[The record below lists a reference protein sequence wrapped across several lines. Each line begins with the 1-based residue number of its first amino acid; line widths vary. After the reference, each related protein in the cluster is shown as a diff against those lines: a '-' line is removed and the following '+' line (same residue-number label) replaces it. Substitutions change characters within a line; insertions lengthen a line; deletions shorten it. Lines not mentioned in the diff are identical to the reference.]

1 MTTHD
6 VHRAMEE
13 NLFNT
18 FHRHNPLQP
27 PPPPMGTGGPSPVF
41 RSMTASDLIGLL
53 PTTPTSATPPPPPPH
68 TSSRSNR
75 PNSDIL
81 ATQGLSG
88 SSAEAEAIDRWFENI
103 QRYEQMLEEVAAA
116 SLDQEF
122 KDELHHVNQWFRCR
136 SDAERTAALYT
147 VVQNASQIQI
157 RFLITVLQQ
166 LANQDPM
173 GELLSSSAAAQEK
186 APVTVAG
193 SVVSTESEYEMRKR
207 QMYPPSRRA
216 TRSNLCNRL
225 TSALS
230 EPDDLR
236 RRNRDL
242 LSAHR
247 MGGLHQQGLLY
258 EKALAAR
265 AQIQAANSANSTSTS
280 SSSSSSSHR
289 SSNPQPPSAF
299 PSAAPFPRMKTSLS
313 SSTDSS
319 VAAAAAAAAA
329 AAMRPPSLFGNDWPF
344 PLARKSEKASLV
356 GRIGDRGSVKSADD
370 NWSFGSLSSARRW
383 AVARN
388 NKNDTIREDPEQERN
403 GNDRLANSLS
413 ALEQAQARLRRDQH
427 QQHQQQHHHQH
438 QHPSQHPQHPHP
450 HHSTQKQHPPS
461 TTQTAPPTTPSKEL
475 RWAPDVQDQPSPP
488 APPQPQPQQQQQQQ
502 FGQFLAPPPS
512 GPEGYLSD
520 ESDAS
525 HKDDEPQL
533 TGAARRRKRSS
544 AARALKD
551 KIAAETVD
559 FELMKDVQNWLRSLR
574 LHKYGH
580 AFTGM
585 QWQQVVRMSDEDM
598 LQAGVSTIG
607 ARRKLL
613 KVFENV
619 MQHCD
624 ENGIEY

>member
-1 MTTHD
+1 
-6 VHRAMEE
+6 
-13 NLFNT
+13 
-18 FHRHNPLQP
+18 
-27 PPPPMGTGGPSPVF
+27 
-41 RSMTASDLIGLL
+41 
-53 PTTPTSATPPPPPPH
+53 
-68 TSSRSNR
+68 
-75 PNSDIL
+75 
-81 ATQGLSG
+81 
-88 SSAEAEAIDRWFENI
+88 
-103 QRYEQMLEEVAAA
+103 
-116 SLDQEF
+116 
-122 KDELHHVNQWFRCR
+122 
-136 SDAERTAALYT
+136 
-147 VVQNASQIQI
+147 
-157 RFLITVLQQ
+157 
-166 LANQDPM
+166 
-173 GELLSSSAAAQEK
+173 
-186 APVTVAG
+186 
-193 SVVSTESEYEMRKR
+193 
-207 QMYPPSRRA
+207 MYPPSRRA

-242 LSAHR
+242 LSAQR

-280 SSSSSSSHR
+280 TTSSSSSSQR
-289 SSNPQPPSAF
+289 SSNPQPPP
-299 PSAAPFPRMKTSLS
+299 PSTAPFPRMKTSLS

-427 QQHQQQHHHQH
+427 QQHQQQHH
-438 QHPSQHPQHPHP
+438 PSQHPQHPIHS
-450 HHSTQKQHPPS
+450 HHSSTQKQHLPPS
-461 TTQTAPPTTPSKEL
+461 TQPQPPTAPSKEL
-475 RWAPDVQDQPSPP
+475 RWAPDVQEQPSPP
-488 APPQPQPQQQQQQQ
+488 TPPPQPQQQQQQQQ

-512 GPEGYLSD
+512 GPEGYISD

-559 FELMKDVQNWLRSLR
+559 FELMKGNL
-574 LHKYGH
+574 
-580 AFTGM
+580 
-585 QWQQVVRMSDEDM
+585 
-598 LQAGVSTIG
+598 
-607 ARRKLL
+607 
-613 KVFENV
+613 
-619 MQHCD
+619 
-624 ENGIEY
+624 